1 MSNLPP
7 PPPPSNP
14 GERPQRSMTRGIK
27 RQRASDLGGICPRCG
42 GTSFEAVR
50 STGRKVAFGFASL
63 LAPANEVRCV
73 TCGERFKRG

>member
-7 PPPPSNP
+7 PPPPSS
-14 GERPQRSMTRGIK
+14 ERPQRSMTRGRK
-27 RQRASDLGGICPRCG
+27 QRASDLGGVCPKCG

-63 LAPANEVRCV
+63 LAPGNEVRCI
-73 TCGERFKRG
+73 TCGEKFKRG